1 MRTTERG
8 LSEKQLEEVPL
19 VRRNAA
25 RRPVHHRNIV
35 EFQSYRKFGVE
46 STVTFK

>member
-1 MRTTERG
+1 
-8 LSEKQLEEVPL
+8 
-19 VRRNAA
+19 
-25 RRPVHHRNIV
+25 VHHRNIV